1 MTWKKILITL
11 IIAWFTV
18 AMLCSQEKTENT
30 TKSFLWQVE
39 STSITTATTT
49 KSYLLGSIHFLKK
62 EHYPLK
68 KVIEEAFDQ
77 TDVLAVEADISADKM
92 AKAGTMLMQ
101 KGIYTGEETLKANIS
116 EKTFQ
121 LAQDKLKEL
130 GMDIAGF
137 QKFKPWMVA
146 MSIISMELIKLGFN
160 PNYGIDK
167 YFMDKVSESTSA
179 SASGKKEIVELEG
192 AEFQVKFFD
201 SFSKEESEK
210 FLLSSVMEANQLE
223 KELENMVNAW
233 STGDTEKME
242 QLLTQNIQKYPELKD
257 LYKKLLD
264 DRNEKMVE
272 KIISYLKTDKKYFI
286 VVGAAHM
293 VGKKG
298 IIQLLKEKGLKVKQL

>member
-1 MTWKKILITL
+1 MTGKKFLITF

-18 AMLCSQEKTENT
+18 AMLCSQQKKENT

-39 STSITTATTT
+39 PTSITTAITT

-77 TDVLAVEADISADKM
+77 TDVLAVEVDISADKM
-92 AKAGTMLMQ
+92 AKAGTMLLQ
-101 KGIYTGEETLKANIS
+101 KGMYTGEETLKANIS

-167 YFMDKVSESTSA
+167 YFMDKVSESTSV
-179 SASGKKEIVELEG
+179 SGKKEIVELEG

-223 KELENMVNAW
+223 KELDNLVNAW
-233 STGDTEKME
+233 SAGDTEKME

-264 DRNEKMVE
+264 VRNEKMVE